1 MNFEDIKKI
10 VDKEG
15 KVIILENQKAYIV
28 SRYIIEE
35 TKESLVK
42 EVKPREEEK
51 KEGLKLE
58 DLPF

>member
-15 KVIILENQKAYIV
+15 KLIILEDQNT
-28 SRYIIEE
+28 YIIS
-35 TKESLVK
+35 KYDAPSESK
-42 EVKPREEEK
+42 EVVVDKLEEPQE
-51 KEGLKLE
+51 EGLKLE

>member
-15 KVIILENQKAYIV
+15 KVILLENKKAYII
-28 SRYIIEE
+28 SRYTIEE
-35 TKESLVK
+35 TRPEP
-42 EVKPREEEK
+42 KPVEEK

>member
-35 TKESLVK
+35 TKQEVVE
-42 EVKPREEEK
+42 EVKPKEEEK

>member
-1 MNFEDIKKI
+1 MNFEDIKRI

-15 KVIILENQKAYIV
+15 RVIILENQKAYIV

-35 TKESLVK
+35 TKK
-42 EVKPREEEK
+42 EEIKPQEEER

>member
-1 MNFEDIKKI
+1 MDFEDIKKI

-15 KVIILENQKAYIV
+15 KVIILEDKKAYVV
-28 SRYIIEE
+28 SRYAIKAP
-35 TKESLVK
+35 TPDPTRQV
-42 EVKPREEEK
+42 EEK

>member
-1 MNFEDIKKI
+1 MNFEDIKRI

-15 KVIILENQKAYIV
+15 RVIILENQKAYIV

-35 TKESLVK
+35 TKK
-42 EVKPREEEK
+42 EEIKPQEETK

>member
-10 VDKEG
+10 VDREG
-15 KVIILENQKAYIV
+15 KVVVLENQKAYIV

-35 TKESLVK
+35 TKEEVK
-42 EVKPREEEK
+42 EEIKPKEEEK

>member
-15 KVIILENQKAYIV
+15 KVVVLENQKAYIV

-35 TKESLVK
+35 TREEVK
-42 EVKPREEEK
+42 EEIKPKEADK